1 MSPLFGKTQLSHLLP
16 PHIQQLLLLTGPNPY
31 PYYYPQT
38 SFAFFTDSVSVSI
51 SARLDYWA
59 KAYRSRNRQKNCRLS
74 WSIGRLRLHR
84 LSSIEIS
91 CAFQMPHWP
100 LPMAY
105 VSIVKPYSGTSPGAL
120 FLAGQIIAGFLDRF
134 GNLCSDHDIWS
145 WGSAGV
151 ISHSLMA
158 ETIVGFLDRYG
169 QPCSDYLSESS
180 MTTSYC
186 LFGICPFFDG
196 RNIVGFLDRFGQP
209 YSDYY
214 IDLED
219 VRILPQRKHRQ
230 LSWSIHSSRENH
242 RGLRHVPFL
251 DGEHTALLVDTVGC
265 ARIIYQNQK
274 RRRHGFSGVCWGKRY
289 LLIRCRKRLPDFIQ
303 EKESSWL
310 WRPCQL
316 SIHSVPPPIAFP
328 RIPTS
333 HNSGFI
339 FGART
344 TIY

>member
-1 MSPLFGKTQLSHLLP
+1 MSSLFGKTQLSP
-16 PHIQQLLLLTGPNPY
+16 THIQQLLLLTGPNPY

-51 SARLDYWA
+51 PARLDYWA
-59 KAYRSRNRQKNCRLS
+59 QAYRSRNRQKNCRLS
-74 WSIGRLRLHR
+74 WSISRLGLH
-84 LSSIEIS
+84 SSIEIIF
-91 CAFQMPHWP
+91 AFQMPYWQ

-105 VSIVKPYSGTSPGAL
+105 VSNVKPYSGTSPGAL

-169 QPCSDYLSESS
+169 QPSSDYLSESA
-180 MTTSYC
+180 MTTAYC

-219 VRILPQRKHRQ
+219 VHILPQRKHRQ
-230 LSWSIHSSRENH
+230 LSSSIHSFRENH
-242 RGLRHVPFL
+242 IGLRHVPFL
-251 DGEHTALLVDTVGC
+251 DGEHTALLLDKVGC
-265 ARIIYQNQK
+265 ARIIYQNQR
-274 RRRHGFSGVCWGKRY
+274 RRRHGFWGVCWGKRY
-289 LLIRCRKRLPDFIQ
+289 LLIRCRKRLPDFIE

-310 WRPCQL
+310 SRPCQL
-316 SIHSVPPPIAFP
+316 SLHSVPPPIAFP

-339 FGART
+339 FGPRT
-344 TIY
+344 TFY